1 MAAKPKQRTLS
12 YHGIHIPPWRDH
24 KVGAG
29 AITIRFVVQGAVP
42 SKKNNQ
48 QAICRRKEAA
58 TFLNDLFK
66 QGNSITKP
74 QAFEAIKK
82 VTAKMRGNS
91 RYLEF
96 VEEQRPAID
105 LQRKYWLERLE
116 SKGLIFPIKKAVVNI
131 RFYFAQKYR
140 QDSVNKQQ
148 SVQDLLKD
156 CKIIL
161 DDDYTCIN
169 PITADADCFADDIT
183 KNLVVISLTFKL
195 PGNGKKQPRLDTGDS
210 QGTQK

>member
-1 MAAKPKQRTLS
+1 MAAKVKQRSLS
-12 YHGIHIPPWRDH
+12 YHGIPIPPWRDH
-24 KVGAG
+24 KLGAG
-29 AITIRFVVQGAVP
+29 TVTIRFVVQGSVP

-48 QAICRRKEAA
+48 QAICRRKEAVA
-58 TFLNDLFK
+58 YLNDLFK
-66 QGNSITKP
+66 QGKTISKP

-105 LQRKYWLERLE
+105 LQRNYWLKRLE
-116 SKGLIFPIKKAVVNI
+116 SKGLIFPIRKAVVNI

-169 PITADADCFADDIT
+169 PITADADCFAGDIN

-195 PGNGKKQPRLDTGDS
+195 PVNGKKNTCTDISDAQRT
-210 QGTQK
+210 K